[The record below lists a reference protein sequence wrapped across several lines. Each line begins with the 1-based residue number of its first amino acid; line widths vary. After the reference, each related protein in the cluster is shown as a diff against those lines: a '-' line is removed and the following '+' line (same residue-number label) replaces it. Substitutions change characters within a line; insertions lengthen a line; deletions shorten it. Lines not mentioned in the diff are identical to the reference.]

1 MDITFEIIAYALSKD
16 TTLYTNIAMDGE
28 HVVHCFDV
36 WENGLP
42 QTDCLYVLDKEAFLQ
57 DPSFWNHK
65 CVICRGKIEQD
76 MLTKQKA
83 LCVCVSDRLSIHE
96 IVMQLQQIFHKFY
109 QWMLQTER
117 MAAQGEPLSQLLD
130 YMEESWE
137 IRGGVANRAMRMLG
151 YTDSFQEAHAWV
163 EDHDTV
169 ALQTV
174 NELLVDEDFQEAS
187 DNTQV
192 FLYMDEDSNWYYCY
206 NFFVADRYE
215 ARLLMDVAEGK
226 NYGLAKL
233 VESFGQC
240 IQPYFQRNYGADQSE
255 GSRKQIKRLM
265 RELLEGKKV
274 SRGELQRI
282 LLDFH
287 WEPNH
292 NYRLLLFQF
301 QEGAK
306 AGIGQSYYRY
316 QLELLFAGSL
326 VLETARD
333 YICLQNMSLIK
344 AGEDAD
350 KNLPYFLRET
360 LCKVGISRTFND
372 FENLKNYLIE
382 AEQALLL
389 GNRVHP
395 MRWNYRFEDYVMEYM
410 MEQCIQEL
418 NPQEVSH
425 PALAILEM
433 YDQKND
439 THLLETLKVFL
450 QQRHNVTHTAQ
461 LLYIHRTSLLFRLER
476 IKQLTDLDL
485 DEYKTCLHLMLSF
498 ELHALIK

>member
-42 QTDCLYVLDKEAFLQ
+42 QTDCLYVLDKDAFLQ

-130 YMEESWE
+130 YMEESWK

-187 DNTQV
+187 DNTQM

-282 LLDFH
+282 LLDFQ

-292 NYRLLLFQF
+292 N
-301 QEGAK
+301 
-306 AGIGQSYYRY
+306 
-316 QLELLFAGSL
+316 
-326 VLETARD
+326 
-333 YICLQNMSLIK
+333 
-344 AGEDAD
+344 
-350 KNLPYFLRET
+350 
-360 LCKVGISRTFND
+360 
-372 FENLKNYLIE
+372 
-382 AEQALLL
+382 
-389 GNRVHP
+389 
-395 MRWNYRFEDYVMEYM
+395 
-410 MEQCIQEL
+410 
-418 NPQEVSH
+418 
-425 PALAILEM
+425 
-433 YDQKND
+433 
-439 THLLETLKVFL
+439 
-450 QQRHNVTHTAQ
+450 
-461 LLYIHRTSLLFRLER
+461 
-476 IKQLTDLDL
+476 
-485 DEYKTCLHLMLSF
+485 
-498 ELHALIK
+498 